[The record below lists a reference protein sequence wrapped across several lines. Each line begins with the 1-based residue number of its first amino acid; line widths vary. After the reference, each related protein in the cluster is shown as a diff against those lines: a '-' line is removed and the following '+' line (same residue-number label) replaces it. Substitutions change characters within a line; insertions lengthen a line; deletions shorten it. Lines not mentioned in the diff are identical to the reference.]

1 MSPVASV
8 PSIEDEPAVTS
19 VDDFKKTYFEE
30 CAELLDALYA
40 QLTNLAEQ
48 RADDETMHAIF
59 RAVHSIKGGGG
70 AFGFERLVA
79 FAHVFE
85 TLLDL
90 MRDGRV
96 AVTPDVIAL
105 LQRATDALSD
115 IIDAARTGREIA
127 SGFEDEL
134 AAALREAAGGAGP
147 GTAQQTPLRP
157 QAEDGGT
164 VPRRYRI
171 RFSPRMEMFQ
181 RANEPL
187 LVIRDLKRLGKVTV
201 EADLSRL
208 PELAAMEPEQAY
220 LAWTLEVETTAAKA
234 AVEEVFEFVS
244 DDCELKIEI
253 ETDVPVSGPTTA
265 SDRPAGRALPQPPGT
280 GSPNGSIS
288 KPGARVEGPA
298 AVQSIRVDVDKVDRV
313 VNLVGELVINQ
324 SMLMQFG
331 RDLPIDT
338 APALINGI
346 ETLSQNLRELQESI
360 MAMRAQPVK
369 SVFMRMPRL
378 VRELATQLGKEA
390 HLVITGEATE
400 IDKTVIEQLADPL
413 THLLRNALDHGI
425 ESPEERRARGKPPKG
440 TIHLGAEHRSG
451 RIVIEIA
458 DDGRGIDRERVLA
471 KAQSRGLVAPGAS
484 LTDEEINNLIFLP
497 GFSTADNVSNISGRG
512 VGMDVVKRNVQALGG
527 RVTVES
533 SGGSGSRFIL
543 SLPLTLAVL
552 DGMVVAVGKETYIVP
567 LTNIVESLRPK
578 PADIHPVVDRGD
590 VLAIRGAYVPLVY
603 LHRSF
608 AVPDA
613 VTDPCLGIVVI
624 VESEGGKRI
633 GIVVDQL
640 LGQQQVVVKSVEAN
654 YDSIDGVG
662 GATILGNGRVA
673 LILDIARLRDAQRR
687 SPRSETQAFVS
698 SSPGMQ

>member
-1 MSPVASV
+1 
-8 PSIEDEPAVTS
+8 VTN

-30 CAELLDALYA
+30 CAELLDELYA

-70 AFGFERLVA
+70 AFGFDRLVA

-96 AVTPDVIAL
+96 AVTPEVIAL
-105 LQRATDALSD
+105 LQRATDTLSD

-134 AAALREAAGGAGP
+134 AAALREAAGGAG
-147 GTAQQTPLRP
+147 TSAAQHAPQRP
-157 QAEDGGT
+157 AAEGGGDPA
-164 VPRRYRI
+164 VPCRYRI
-171 RFSPRMEMFQ
+171 RFRPRMEMFL

-208 PELAAMEPEQAY
+208 PDLAALEPEQAY
-220 LAWTLEVETTAAKA
+220 LAWTLEVETAAAKA

-244 DDCELKIEI
+244 DDCELTIES
-253 ETDVPVSGPTTA
+253 ETAVPVSGRAPA
-265 SDRPAGRALPQPPGT
+265 GERPAERAMSQPPGA
-280 GSPNGSIS
+280 GSPNGSSS
-288 KPGARVEGPA
+288 KPGARIEG
-298 AVQSIRVDVDKVDRV
+298 VQSIRVDVDKVDRV

-324 SMLMQFG
+324 SMLIQFS
-331 RDLPIDT
+331 RELPIDT
-338 APALINGI
+338 ASALINGI

-378 VRELATQLGKEA
+378 VRELAAQLGKEA

-425 ESPEERRARGKPPKG
+425 ESPEERRAQGKPPKG

-484 LTDEEINNLIFLP
+484 LTDEEIDNLIFVP

-533 SGGSGSRFIL
+533 SAGSGSRFIL

-552 DGMVVAVGKETYIVP
+552 DGMVVAAGKETYIVP

-603 LHRSF
+603 LHRCF

-640 LGQQQVVVKSVEAN
+640 LGQQQVVVKSIEAN

-673 LILDIARLRDAQRR
+673 LILDISRLRDVQRQPASRR
-687 SPRSETQAFVS
+687 SSRSETLAFVS
-698 SSPGMQ
+698 SSPGIQ

>member
-1 MSPVASV
+1 
-8 PSIEDEPAVTS
+8 VTS

-70 AFGFERLVA
+70 AFGFDRLVA

-96 AVTPDVIAL
+96 AVTPEITAL
-105 LQRATDALSD
+105 LQRATDTLSD

-147 GTAQQTPLRP
+147 GAAQPAP
-157 QAEDGGT
+157 QQPAAEGGGEPA
-164 VPRRYRI
+164 VPHRYRI

-208 PELAAMEPEQAY
+208 PDLAALEPEQAY
-220 LAWTLEVETTAAKA
+220 LAWTLEVETKEARA
-234 AVEEVFEFVS
+234 AVEEVFEFVN
-244 DDCELKIEI
+244 DDCELTIEA
-253 ETDVPVSGPTTA
+253 ETEVPAARRTPVG
-265 SDRPAGRALPQPPGT
+265 DRPAERAAPQPPKAGPPS
-280 GSPNGSIS
+280 GSAS
-288 KPGARVEGPA
+288 KPGARLEGPA

-324 SMLMQFG
+324 SMLMQFS

-338 APALINGI
+338 ASALINGI

-378 VRELATQLGKEA
+378 VRELAGQLGKEA

-425 ESPEERRARGKPPKG
+425 ESPEERQARGKPPKG

-471 KAQSRGLVAPGAS
+471 KAQSRGLVAPGAALS
-484 LTDEEINNLIFLP
+484 DEEIDNLIFVP

-527 RVTVES
+527 RVAVES
-533 SGGSGSRFIL
+533 SAGSGSRFIL

-552 DGMVVAVGKETYIVP
+552 DGMVVAVGKETYILP

-603 LHRSF
+603 LHRCF

-613 VTDPCLGIVVI
+613 MTDPCLGIVVI

-640 LGQQQVVVKSVEAN
+640 LGQQQVVVKSIEAN

-673 LILDIARLRDAQRR
+673 LILDIARLRDAQRQPASRR
-687 SPRSETQAFVS
+687 SPRSDTQAFIS

>member
-1 MSPVASV
+1 MT
-8 PSIEDEPAVTS
+8 SI
-19 VDDFKKTYFEE
+19 DDFKKTYFEE
-30 CAELLDALYA
+30 CAELLDALYS
-40 QLTNLAEQ
+40 QLANLAEGPS
-48 RADDETMHAIF
+48 DGETLHAIF

-70 AFGFERLVA
+70 AFGFDRLVA

-96 AVTPDVIAL
+96 DVTEEIVGL

-115 IIDAARTGREIA
+115 IIDATRSGDEL
-127 SGFEDEL
+127 SDGFEDAL
-134 AAALREAAGGAGP
+134 IRALREAASSGGPAGR
-147 GTAQQTPLRP
+147 TAPAPPTAAPE
-157 QAEDGGT
+157 AATAG
-164 VPRRYRI
+164 PRRYAI
-171 RFSPRMEMFQ
+171 RFLPRAEMFQ

-187 LVIRDLKRLGKVTV
+187 LIVRALKRLGEVKT
-201 EADLSRL
+201 EADLTRL
-208 PELAAMEPEQAY
+208 PDIAEIEPEQAY
-220 LAWTLEVETTAAKA
+220 LSWRFELTTEATRA
-234 AVEEVFEFVS
+234 AVEEVFEFVV
-244 DDCELKIEI
+244 DDCQLTI
-253 ETDVPVSGPTTA
+253 DVDGVAPTA
-265 SDRPAGRALPQPPGT
+265 DRVAVHALPHDSLALQRGKKEPTEQKAAGA
-280 GSPNGSIS
+280 NGSRADHA
-288 KPGARVEGPA
+288 G

-346 ETLSQNLRELQESI
+346 ETLSQNLRELQESV

-378 VRELATQLGKEA
+378 VRELAAQLGKDA
-390 HLVITGEATE
+390 HLVITGEGTE

-425 ESPEERRARGKPPKG
+425 ESPEERRKCGKPARG

-451 RIVIEIA
+451 RIFIEIT
-458 DDGRGIDRERVLA
+458 DDGRGIDRDKVLA
-471 KAQSRGLVAPGAS
+471 KAQSRKLVAPGS
-484 LTDEEINNLIFLP
+484 TLTDDEIDNLIFLP
-497 GFSTADNVSNISGRG
+497 GFSTADNVSNVSGRG

-533 SGGSGSRFIL
+533 RAGAGSRFVL

-552 DGMVVAVGKETYIVP
+552 DGMVVAVGRETYIVP

-578 PADIHPVVDRGD
+578 SEDIHPVMGRGD
-590 VLAIRGAYVPLVY
+590 VLAIRGEYVPLIY
-603 LHRSF
+603 LHRTF

-613 VTDPCLGIVVI
+613 VTDPSLGIIVI
-624 VESEGGKRI
+624 VEGDAGKRM
-633 GIVVDQL
+633 GLVVDDL
-640 LGQQQVVVKSVEAN
+640 LGQQQVVVKSIEAN
-654 YDSIDGVG
+654 YDSIDGIG

-673 LILDIARLRDAQRR
+673 LIIDVSHLRDGQNQAAPRR
-687 SPRSETQAFVS
+687 SQRSVMADFVHSPPGTQ
-698 SSPGMQ
+698 